1 MTNKRHPHYECIVAW
16 AEGKEIEWRRINTSE
31 PWKKIEHPSWTHGN
45 EYRIKPEKKP
55 DVVKYSVVHASFE
68 VSLTTSLEEARGWS
82 NLRMPIQKWDIV
94 KYVFDGD
101 TDKLKEVTA
110 VE

>member
-31 PWKKIEHPSWTHGN
+31 PWKKIECPSWTHGN

-55 DVVKYSVVHASFE
+55 DVVRYGNVYSALGME
-68 VSLTTSLEEARGWS
+68 SLEEAKQNFKHWAA
-82 NLRMPIQKWDIV
+82 NIPKIKWNTV
-94 KYVFDGD
+94 MYVYDGD
-101 TDKLKEVTA
+101 TGKLKEATV